1 METLFTLLFGMLF
14 AGAGVVLAILAHDR
28 SRDQALVQVPCPID
42 E

>member
-28 SRDQALVQVPCPID
+28 SRDRALVQARCLVD